1 MPSTSRLAIP
11 YPASTDPPNGPAQM
25 QALANALDNA
35 AVDLAE
41 GTLASRPSP
50 SIRGR
55 WYYATD
61 VGVLYRDS
69 GSTWRVVGL
78 AADAVTAVHILDGT
92 ITNAEIASGAAIAE
106 SKLSLA
112 SDAGAGTA
120 SRRTLGSGATQAC
133 AGNDARLSDQR
144 VPTDGS
150 VTVAKLA
157 AAVAE
162 ALWKPGDIKMVGY
175 NVVAGSEDPGW
186 LLGDGRAVSRTTYSA
201 LFAKYGTTHGPGD
214 GSTTF
219 NLPDYQGRVL
229 VGKGTNAD
237 VDTVGK
243 NDGASLSSRTPW
255 HNHQVPAHNHTGTSG
270 ATSPGTN
277 TAGAHDHA
285 ILLSSEVG
293 HTQFQTGG
301 LTPGTTTGISHFHTG
316 GTDTQGNHSH
326 TVNSHTHTIPTQ
338 AAVNTD
344 LDTVPFGVVCVLIK
358 T

>member
-1 MPSTSRLAIP
+1 MPTTTRLAIP
-11 YPASTDPPNGPAQM
+11 YPAASDPPNGPAQM
-25 QALANALDNA
+25 QGIANSLDNA
-35 AVDLAE
+35 AIDLAE
-41 GTLASRPSP
+41 GTLASRPTP

-61 VGVLYRDS
+61 IGVLYRDS

-78 AADAVTAVHILDGT
+78 AADVVTAVHIVDGT
-92 ITNAEIASGAAIAE
+92 ITNAEISGSAAIAE
-106 SKLSLA
+106 SKLALA
-112 SDAGAGTA
+112 SDAAAGTA
-120 SRRTLGSGATQAC
+120 SRRTLGTGATQAA

-150 VTVAKLA
+150 VTMAKLA

-162 ALWKPGDIKMVGY
+162 ALWKTGDVKAVSY
-175 NVVAGSEDPGW
+175 NVTAGSEDPGW

-201 LFAKYGTTHGPGD
+201 LFAKYGTLHGAGD

-219 NLPDYQGRVL
+219 NLPDYSGRTL

-243 NDGASLSSRTPW
+243 NEGRAVGLRTPW
-255 HNHQVPAHNHTGTSG
+255 HNHLVPAHDHGALTGTR
-270 ATSPGTN
+270 APGTN
-277 TAGAHDHA
+277 SAGDHA
-285 ILLSSEVG
+285 HSG
-293 HTQFQTGG
+293 QTGG
-301 LTPGTTTGISHFHTG
+301 AIDNAIAGGAQHTIG
-316 GTDTQGNHSH
+316 GFQDAHYHLLAINNSGSHSH
-326 TVNSHTHTIPTQ
+326 VVNSHDHPIPQQ

-344 LDTVPFGVVCVLIK
+344 LDSSAFSVVNFLIK